1 MGSDCAPPGEARLR
15 AFPIDRLHH
24 ARKPIGRRSTRPG
37 MGRLD
42 TRKARPVVPPQK
54 CSSRPFWFDSC
65 AFSFVDLQSQQV
77 AFEPAVSRP
86 VVRPLLEREE
96 GARSLRKSMVFRFVE
111 VVMSDLSYPAINP
124 FAGRLSP
131 CILGGGRSHIAKV
144 RLSLHERDAFYRRAY
159 SEDRAPSLLLRRFAE
174 AYVSGATVP
183 PLSDTAAR
191 HEASHLAGPVAFAVS
206 RDLYERL
213 RARAQAECVS
223 VSPVLRR
230 FVLAYLRQV
239 SIGEPDT

>member
-1 MGSDCAPPGEARLR
+1 
-15 AFPIDRLHH
+15 
-24 ARKPIGRRSTRPG
+24 
-37 MGRLD
+37 
-42 TRKARPVVPPQK
+42 
-54 CSSRPFWFDSC
+54 
-65 AFSFVDLQSQQV
+65 
-77 AFEPAVSRP
+77 
-86 VVRPLLEREE
+86 
-96 GARSLRKSMVFRFVE
+96 
-111 VVMSDLSYPAINP
+111 MSDLSYPAINP

-174 AYVSGATVP
+174 AYVSGASVP

-206 RDLYERL
+206 RGLYERL

-230 FVLAYLRQV
+230 FVLAYVREAA
-239 SIGEPDT
+239 IGEPDT